1 VLRVVLHAALTL
13 VEPGDRNV
21 TSSGIIDRR
30 LLSKSVLVFPPA
42 LAGWLQRGH
51 HPHRK
56 HAWAII
62 PIDLSW
68 RASGEF
74 KVVPMDPSG
83 RVLSNSR

>member
-1 VLRVVLHAALTL
+1 MLRVVLHAALTL

-21 TSSGIIDRR
+21 TSSEMIDRR
-30 LLSKSVLVFPPA
+30 LLSIGISSG
-42 LAGWLQRGH
+42 AGWLASARAPPTSQ
-51 HPHRK
+51 

-68 RASGEF
+68 RASSEF
-74 KVVPMDPSG
+74 KVVPMDSSG